1 VSTATLLSGLTR
13 DRREETRRWLDVIGR
28 AAQQMDSLIG
38 DLLDVSSMEAGRFD
52 VVLADGDLSAVLG
65 KCCAQFRTLCQDQ
78 KLELWCEI
86 PGELPTV
93 GFDERQLQ
101 RVLGNLLGNAIKFTR
116 SGGSIRLRA
125 EVVPG
130 EVRVGVADQGP
141 GISDEHRARVFDRF
155 WKADSGDRRGA
166 GLGLA
171 IAQGIVEEHGGRIW
185 VESHPGV
192 GSTFW
197 FALPLR
203 GG

>member
-1 VSTATLLSGLTR
+1 VSTATLLSGVTR
-13 DRREETRRWLDVIGR
+13 ERREETRRWLDVIGR

-38 DLLDVSSMEAGRFD
+38 DLLDVSSMEAGRFM
-52 VVLADGDLSAVLG
+52 VVLADGDLTALLG
-65 KCCAQFRTLCQDQ
+65 KCCTQFSQLCQDQ
-78 KLELWCEI
+78 GLELRCEI
-86 PGELPTV
+86 PGALPGV

-101 RVLGNLLGNAIKFTR
+101 RVLSNLLGNAIKFTR
-116 SGGSIRLRA
+116 AGGAIGLRA
-125 EVVPG
+125 EVAAG
-130 EVRVGVADQGP
+130 EVRVAVTDQGP

-155 WKADSGDRRGA
+155 WKANGGDPRGA

-171 IAQGIVEEHGGRIW
+171 IAQGIVDAHGGRIW
-185 VESHPGV
+185 VESQTGV